1 MHTWKR
7 MSIEEKTFRAVGY
20 TLITGF
26 AILCLIPFLI
36 IIASSFSSES
46 YIIQHGYGLIPGDFT
61 LESYASIFKNPAS
74 VFRAYGVTTVV
85 TVVGTIGGIFINTM
99 TGYVL
104 QRKDF
109 PWRNKFSF
117 YFFFT
122 TLFSGGLVPWYIL
135 CIKYLKLGN
144 SLLALILPTMVSVWN
159 ILLVKGFMAGIPFE
173 ITESGKID
181 GAGDFRIFVQ
191 LILPLAKPVI
201 ATIGLFTAL
210 TYWNDWYNSML
221 FITDENLY
229 SLQYLLY
236 KLVGSAQEM
245 RRIMDETGM
254 NMDVVPVESMKM
266 ALTVVVIGPIILLY
280 PFVQKY
286 FVKGLTVGA
295 VKG

>member
-1 MHTWKR
+1 MIVWKN
-7 MSIEEKTFRAVGY
+7 MSVQEKIFRAVGY
-20 TLITGF
+20 LLITLF
-26 AILCLIPFLI
+26 AALCLIPFLI
-36 IIASSFSSES
+36 IIASSFSSEQ
-46 YIIQHGYGLIPGDFT
+46 YIIQNGYSLIPGELT
-61 LESYASIFKNPAS
+61 LQSYAAIFKNP
-74 VFRAYGVTTVV
+74 VKILRAYGVTTIV
-85 TVVGTIGGIFINTM
+85 TVTGTALGIFINTM

-109 PWRNKFSF
+109 QWRNKISF

-122 TLFSGGLVPWYIL
+122 TLFSGGIVPWYIL
-135 CIKYLKLGN
+135 CVKYLHLN
-144 SLLALILPTMVSVWN
+144 DTLFALFLPSLVSVWN
-159 ILLVKGFMAGIPFE
+159 ILLVKGFMAGVPYE

-181 GAGDFRIFVQ
+181 GAGDFTIFVR
-191 LILPLAKPVI
+191 LILPLSKPVV

-221 FITDENLY
+221 FINNEKMY

-254 NMDVVPVESMKM
+254 NMKTVPIESMKM
-266 ALTVVVIGPIILLY
+266 ALTVVVTGPIVLLY

>member
-1 MHTWKR
+1 

-117 YFFFT
+117 YFF
-122 TLFSGGLVPWYIL
+122 LHNIVQRWLDPWYIL
-135 CIKYLKLGN
+135 MYQISEAWKFFTGTDSADYGFCVEYFTGKRVYGGN
-144 SLLALILPTMVSVWN
+144 SI
-159 ILLVKGFMAGIPFE
+159 
-173 ITESGKID
+173 
-181 GAGDFRIFVQ
+181 
-191 LILPLAKPVI
+191 
-201 ATIGLFTAL
+201 
-210 TYWNDWYNSML
+210 
-221 FITDENLY
+221 
-229 SLQYLLY
+229 
-236 KLVGSAQEM
+236 
-245 RRIMDETGM
+245 
-254 NMDVVPVESMKM
+254 
-266 ALTVVVIGPIILLY
+266 
-280 PFVQKY
+280 
-286 FVKGLTVGA
+286 
-295 VKG
+295 